1 MIAGH
6 TDGKDRLEQ
15 IRAEYDEIQGLSLT
29 KLQVQRLWN
38 LDCVTCR
45 ALLETLEAAMFLRR
59 TPDNMYVKVSA
70 GNRVVARH
78 G

>member
-6 TDGKDRLEQ
+6 TDSKDRLEQ

-38 LDCVTCR
+38 LDCVMCG